1 MDDRTLAAQLGSLPE
16 GVAALPEAH
25 QEDLAEALRAARR
38 RQARAL
44 AKAGDEALRFVP
56 ALLRPAVRKAM
67 GL

>member
-16 GVAALPEAH
+16 GVAALPEAQ